1 LKHLRDDDLVLYQ
14 DGEIRTAPAERH
26 LHVCRG
32 CRERLQALDLELT
45 RLSFQSAASPSP
57 NLARPATSNS
67 AMSQAVETLPALD
80 LTFRSGYRL
89 SKPMGGID
97 VRPAEGSDSDSFRAL
112 VEEHSPMVFRLA
124 FRMTGNVPDAEDVV
138 QETFLKAHRS
148 LGGFDERARF
158 GTWIYRIAVNAS
170 IDLIRRRGRLTATGR
185 TNEDA
190 PPVVETVASTD
201 PLPDRL
207 AMSGQIE
214 RSVAAAMSQLSERE
228 RAAFVLRHMEGMPIE
243 RIGEILKIGPNAVK
257 QTVFRAVQKLRRELA
272 PLAGVA

>member
-1 LKHLRDDDLVLYQ
+1 M
-14 DGEIRTAPAERH
+14 
-26 LHVCRG
+26 
-32 CRERLQALDLELT
+32 LE
-45 RLSFQSAASPSP
+45 S
-57 NLARPATSNS
+57 
-67 AMSQAVETLPALD
+67 VEFLPDLD

-97 VRPAEGSDSDSFRAL
+97 VLPAEGSDSDSFRAL

-124 FRMTGNVPDAEDVV
+124 HRMTGSVPDAEDVV

-148 LGGFDERARF
+148 LAGFHERARF
-158 GTWIYRIAVNAS
+158 GTWIYRIAVNAA
-170 IDLIRRRGRLTATGR
+170 IDVIRRRGRLTAAR
-185 TNEDA
+185 RISDDD
-190 PPVVETVASTD
+190 PPVVETIASTN

-207 AMSGQIE
+207 AMSGQIQ
-214 RSVAAAMSQLSERE
+214 RDVAAALSLLSPRE

-243 RIGEILKIGPNAVK
+243 GIAQVLKIGPNAVK

>member
-1 LKHLRDDDLVLYQ
+1 
-14 DGEIRTAPAERH
+14 
-26 LHVCRG
+26 
-32 CRERLQALDLELT
+32 
-45 RLSFQSAASPSP
+45 
-57 NLARPATSNS
+57 
-67 AMSQAVETLPALD
+67 MSQTVDALPALD

-89 SKPMGGID
+89 SKPMGGFD
-97 VRPAEGSDSDSFRAL
+97 VLPAEGSDSDSFRAL

-124 FRMTGNVPDAEDVV
+124 HRMTGNASDAEDVV

-158 GTWIYRIAVNAS
+158 GTWIYRIAVNAA
-170 IDLIRRRGRLTATGR
+170 IDLIRRRGRPTASRRTG
-185 TNEDA
+185 DDD
-190 PPVVETVASTD
+190 PPIVETLASSD

-207 AMSGQIE
+207 AMSGQIQ
-214 RSVAAAMSQLSERE
+214 RDVAAALTQLSPRE

-243 RIGEILKIGPNAVK
+243 RIAEVLKIGPNAVK

>member
-1 LKHLRDDDLVLYQ
+1 MAQTVD
-14 DGEIRTAPAERH
+14 A
-26 LHVCRG
+26 
-32 CRERLQALDLELT
+32 
-45 RLSFQSAASPSP
+45 
-57 NLARPATSNS
+57 
-67 AMSQAVETLPALD
+67 LPAFD

-89 SKPMGGID
+89 SKPMGGFD
-97 VRPAEGSDSDSFRAL
+97 VLPAEGSDSDSFRAL

-124 FRMTGNVPDAEDVV
+124 HRMTGNVSDAEDVV

-158 GTWIYRIAVNAS
+158 GTWIYRIAVNAA
-170 IDLIRRRGRLTATGR
+170 IDLIRRRGRPTASRRTG
-185 TNEDA
+185 DDD
-190 PPVVETVASTD
+190 PPIVETLASSD

-207 AMSGQIE
+207 AMSGQIQ
-214 RSVAAAMSQLSERE
+214 RDVAAALTQLSPRE

-243 RIGEILKIGPNAVK
+243 RIAEVLKIGPNAVK